1 MINFKELLRK
11 SEKVILPLF
20 DADTET
26 LMKSL
31 ESTEK
36 IFWNVPREVGELLY
50 RLLVSNGALKI
61 LEVGT
66 SNGYSG
72 LWLASAI
79 KANLD
84 NRTEVGLI
92 TVESHEGRFQFAKE
106 NFAKAGLSAYVRQ
119 VKGHA
124 PEVFEIDAEIL
135 TGDFDA
141 LFFDATKK
149 QHVDFFNQGVPL
161 LKQGGLLIADNILSH
176 WDAME
181 AFVKTVEQSGLFDG
195 EVLKIG
201 QGVYVGIK
209 K

>member
-11 SEKVILPLF
+11 SETVILPHF
-20 DADTET
+20 NSDTEA
-26 LMKSL
+26 LMKGL

-36 IFWNVPREVGELLY
+36 TFWNVPREVGELMY
-50 RLLVSNGALKI
+50 RLLVSNDALKI

-72 LWLASAI
+72 LWLGSAI
-79 KANLD
+79 KANLGS
-84 NRTEVGLI
+84 RTEVGLI
-92 TVESHEGRFQFAKE
+92 TIESHEGRFLLARD
-106 NFAKAGLSAYVRQ
+106 NFLKTGLTPYVKQ
-119 VKGHA
+119 IKGHA
-124 PEVFEIDAEIL
+124 PEAFDDQDIKA
-135 TGDFDA
+135 GGFDA

-181 AFVKTVEQSGLFDG
+181 AFVKTVEQSDLFDG

-201 QGVYVGIK
+201 QGVYVGLK